1 MGGGGSVKKWGQISC
16 SIAVQFR
23 AYSGLFGVKGAVV
36 VVVFFIGCGDG
47 EGVREGERYRQK
59 ANSDRVNFSP
69 ELASQQKT
77 RTTL

>member
-1 MGGGGSVKKWGQISC
+1 MLRSGDKFLC

-23 AYSGLFGVKGAVV
+23 AYSGLFGVKGAVVVVVVIGV

-69 ELASQQKT
+69 
-77 RTTL
+77 